1 MHLTRTPR
9 LRQWLRLTACSLT
22 LAAFP
27 LGWSLLPALPGQAI
41 APVQN
46 LHSESGSPETSE
58 PLALTS
64 PQMADLQSLLPELE
78 TAVILA
84 TQVYGD
90 GIELSLT
97 TQDGASQHYTIPVSE
112 TELGQT
118 ILDFRQAL
126 TNSRSDPQP
135 AAQQLYQWLIEP
147 IQAELA
153 AAGAKTILYM
163 PDGILHYVP
172 LAALHTGD
180 QWLAEQYAVNTIT
193 AAALDVASRPDRQPP
208 QILAAAHTAGQFEI
222 ALGDERPLQFQGF
235 PFARDEVEAIAAHFP
250 NTTVLLDEAFSP
262 EALLPELGNHTI
274 VHLAANIWV
283 FPDRP
288 DQSFLLFGN
297 GDRRSLSEMQQWPL
311 EQVDLLVFSACEM
324 GISDTLDNGQAVITF
339 SNLMH
344 SAGAA
349 AVVAPLWQVDDFGT
363 KVLMEAFYAAIAE
376 GTPYA
381 AALNQAQ
388 RSLIA
393 TQSSPATRQLK
404 GTITIQSVDG
414 NEVSLPGPRQ
424 GDLSHPYYWAP
435 FVLTGHGF

>member
-1 MHLTRTPR
+1 MHLTRTPQP
-9 LRQWLRLTACSLT
+9 RQWLRLTACSLT

-41 APVQN
+41 APAPS
-46 LHSESGSPETSE
+46 LHSESGTPETSE

-64 PQMADLQSLLPELE
+64 SQVADLQSLLPELE

-84 TQVYGD
+84 PQVYGD
-90 GIELSLT
+90 GLELSLT
-97 TQDGASQHYTIPVSE
+97 TQDGASQRYTIPVGE
-112 TELGQT
+112 TELRQT

-153 AAGAKTILYM
+153 AAGAETILYV

-180 QWLAEQYAVNTIT
+180 QWLAEQYAVNTVT
-193 AAALDVASRPDRQPP
+193 PAALDVASRPDRQPP

-222 ALGDERPLQFQGF
+222 ALGDDERPLQLQGF
-235 PFARDEVEAIAAHFP
+235 PFAKDEVEAIADLFP

-262 EALLPELGNHTI
+262 EALLSELGNHTI

-283 FPDRP
+283 SPDRP

-297 GDRRSLSEMQQWPL
+297 GDRRLLSEMQQWPL
-311 EQVDLLVFSACEM
+311 EQVDLLVFSACE
-324 GISDTLDNGQAVITF
+324 TVVRDNLGDGSAVTTF
-339 SNLMH
+339 SRLGH

-363 KVLMEAFYAAIAE
+363 RVLMEAFYEAIAE

-381 AALNQAQ
+381 EALNQAQ

-404 GTITIQSVDG
+404 GSITIQEG
-414 NEVSLPGPRQ
+414 GETAPVSTQR
-424 GDLSHPYYWAP
+424 DLSHPYYWAP
-435 FVLTGHGF
+435 FVLTGSGF